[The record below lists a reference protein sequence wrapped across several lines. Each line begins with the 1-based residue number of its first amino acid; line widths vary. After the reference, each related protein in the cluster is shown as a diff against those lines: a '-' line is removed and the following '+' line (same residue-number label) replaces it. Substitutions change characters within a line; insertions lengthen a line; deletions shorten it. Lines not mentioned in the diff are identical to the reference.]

1 MSRPGGWAGPAWGE
15 PSAAAGSPAQLRRRG
30 GAPTASYRADGG
42 RSEDFLVLAAS
53 VGGVSHRLAARRC
66 EDSFGW
72 ALPEPGHLALVVAD
86 GVGSA
91 GRGGE
96 GAELVVEAACRYLGE
111 NGAGGWASARCRGA
125 ISEASDALYRAG
137 GQAPA
142 ELATTIVVALLR
154 ASAGRAE
161 VTLGRVGDST
171 AFALSPDGEWHELF
185 GASGVGAA
193 GVAPLAGAVTAD
205 EGDTAM
211 LVTVTA
217 SLPLPS
223 PGPALGAPAGAEA
236 DALELVSAELG
247 RGEALVLL
255 TDGAAQ
261 PLRDGPTT
269 VAPGLA
275 EALRCGRDGELGPL
289 GLAGAVDFS
298 RRGAHDDRTVLAAWP
313 LGGEG

>member
-1 MSRPGGWAGPAWGE
+1 
-15 PSAAAGSPAQLRRRG
+15 
-30 GAPTASYRADGG
+30 
-42 RSEDFLVLAAS
+42 LVLAAS
-53 VGGVSHRLAARRC
+53 VGGASHRWAGRRC

-96 GAELVVEAACRYLGE
+96 GAELAVEAACRYLGGS
-111 NGAGGWASARCRGA
+111 GASGWGPARCRAA
-125 ISEASDALYRAG
+125 ISEASDALYRSG
-137 GQAPA
+137 GEAPA

-161 VTLGRVGDST
+161 VTLGRVGDSS
-171 AFALSPDGEWHELF
+171 AFVLLPGGEWQELF
-185 GASGVGAA
+185 GVAGAT
-193 GVAPLAGAVTAD
+193 GDGQLAGAEAAD
-205 EGDTAM
+205 EGDGALLLTA
-211 LVTVTA
+211 TV

-223 PGPALGAPAGAEA
+223 PQRAQRPPPGAPGRAEA
-236 DALELVSAELG
+236 DTAEAGTGEADTAEAGTGEAGTGEAGRVELVSAELG
-247 RGEALVLL
+247 RGAALVLL
-255 TDGAAQ
+255 TDGVAQ

-275 EALRCGRDGELGPL
+275 EALRCGREGELGPL

-298 RRGAHDDRTVLAAWP
+298 RRGAHDDRTVLVAWP
-313 LGGEG
+313 LVGEG

>member
-15 PSAAAGSPAQLRRRG
+15 PSAAAGSPAQLGRRG

-53 VGGVSHRLAARRC
+53 VGGVSHRLAGRRC

-72 ALPEPGHLALVVAD
+72 VLPEPGHLALVVAD

-96 GAELVVEAACRYLGE
+96 GAELAVEAACRYLGE

-142 ELATTIVVALLR
+142 ELATTIVVVLLR

-193 GVAPLAGAVTAD
+193 GLEPLAGAVTAD

-236 DALELVSAELG
+236 DAVELVSAELG
-247 RGEALVLL
+247 RGAALALL
-255 TDGAAQ
+255 PDGAAQ

-298 RRGAHDDRTVLAAWP
+298 RRGAHDDRTVLAVWP

>member
-1 MSRPGGWAGPAWGE
+1 MSRPGGWVGAAWGE
-15 PSAAAGSPAQLRRRG
+15 ASAAAGSPAQLRRRG

-111 NGAGGWASARCRGA
+111 NGAGGWALARCRGVV
-125 ISEASDALYRAG
+125 SEASDALYRAG

-154 ASAGRAE
+154 ASPSRAE

-193 GVAPLAGAVTAD
+193 GGARLAGAVTAD

-211 LVTVTA
+211 LVTATA

-236 DALELVSAELG
+236 DAVELVSAELG

-275 EALRCGRDGELGPL
+275 EVLRCGRDGELGPL

-298 RRGAHDDRTVLAAWP
+298 RRGAHDDRTVLAVWP